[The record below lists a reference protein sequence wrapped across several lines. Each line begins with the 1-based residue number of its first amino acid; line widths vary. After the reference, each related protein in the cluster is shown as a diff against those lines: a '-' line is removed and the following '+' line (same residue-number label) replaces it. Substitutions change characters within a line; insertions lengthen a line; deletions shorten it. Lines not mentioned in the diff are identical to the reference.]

1 MDYDTHYRAFR
12 QYARLRSQL
21 KGSQTDVIEKI
32 MLRRRMKNLAD
43 FCIIRQPVERRRKIE

>member
-12 QYARLRSQL
+12 QYARLRNQF
-21 KGSQTDVIEKI
+21 KGSHTDIIEKI

-43 FCIIRQPVERRRKIE
+43 FCVIRSKTESRRKIE